1 MVNLIVIGK
10 VIFNIFDN
18 IMEIDIGGV
27 KKVMF
32 VILLICFG
40 NESCLILISIE
51 KNF

>member
-40 NESCLILISIE
+40 YESCLI
-51 KNF
+51 